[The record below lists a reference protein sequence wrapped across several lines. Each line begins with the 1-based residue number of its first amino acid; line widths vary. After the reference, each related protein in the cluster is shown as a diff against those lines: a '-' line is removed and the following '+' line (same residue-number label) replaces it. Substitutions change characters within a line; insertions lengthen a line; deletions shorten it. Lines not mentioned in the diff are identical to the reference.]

1 MGAHPCNPR
10 TWKADPGGSIVH
22 VQPWLQIQVE
32 AILGSMRDCLQNIKQ
47 NKTKHLIP
55 MSLMKLASFSATD
68 IKLVFRIYPFKY
80 FLYIQIF

>member
-10 TWKADPGGSIVH
+10 TWKADPGGSRVH

-47 NKTKHLIP
+47 NKKTPYSNVSNETCLIFCYRY
-55 MSLMKLASFSATD
+55 KT
-68 IKLVFRIYPFKY
+68 
-80 FLYIQIF
+80 YI